1 MNLLRNNQVG
11 LFGKERK
18 SVVKTNGIFQKVKWI
33 VLVAGLAVLSS
44 LFFSYIKELLSIGV
58 GNAAATNQRIE
69 VNPLHVLVPL
79 LIAPIVEEWIFRK
92 KLTNLFNKRLNRL
105 EAILFANGVFAF
117 VHLDWFF
124 FPYFVNGCLYAWS
137 YEKTKSLKVPMFA
150 HILYN
155 LFVFLVTS
163 FLIN

>member
-1 MNLLRNNQVG
+1 M
-11 LFGKERK
+11 
-18 SVVKTNGIFQKVKWI
+18 KTNGIFQKIKWI
-33 VLVAGLAVLSS
+33 VLVAGLTVLSS

-79 LIAPIVEEWIFRK
+79 LVAPIVEEWIFRK
-92 KLTNLFNKRLNRL
+92 KLTNLFHKSLSRI

-117 VHLDWFF
+117 AHFDWFF
-124 FPYFVNGCLYAWS
+124 FPYFVNGCLYAWV
-137 YEKTKSLKVPMFA
+137 YEKTKDLKVPMLA

-155 LFVFLVTS
+155 LFVFLATS
-163 FLIN
+163 FLVK

>member
-1 MNLLRNNQVG
+1 MNLLRNNQTEVLG
-11 LFGKERK
+11 DERELLL
-18 SVVKTNGIFQKVKWI
+18 KTNGTFQKIKWI

-69 VNPLHVLVPL
+69 VNPLHMLVPL

-92 KLTNLFNKRLNRL
+92 KLTNLFNKRLNRI
-105 EAILFANGVFAF
+105 EAIIFANGLFAF

-137 YEKTKSLKVPMFA
+137 YEKTKDLKVPMLA
-150 HILYN
+150 HISYN
-155 LFVFLVTS
+155 LFVFLATS
-163 FLIN
+163 LLIS